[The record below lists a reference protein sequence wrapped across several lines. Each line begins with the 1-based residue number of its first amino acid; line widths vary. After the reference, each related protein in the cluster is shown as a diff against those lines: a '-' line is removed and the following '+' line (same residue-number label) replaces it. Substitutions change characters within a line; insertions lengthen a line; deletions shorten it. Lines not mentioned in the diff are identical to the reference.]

1 VPKYIPVPP
10 ISSDDARLF
19 LARVDMS
26 AGPSA
31 CWPWKFGNDGAG
43 YGRVKLR
50 GIAFRSHRV
59 AYYLG
64 NGGVDAG
71 GKMVCHRC
79 DNPRCC
85 NPAHLFL
92 DDHSGN
98 MADMVA
104 KGRARGGSPAG
115 ENAHNAK
122 LSAVDLE
129 KVRAM
134 ILAGSTN
141 KAIGRVFG
149 VTHQA
154 ISRIR
159 RGRSWGSE
167 PMQPKYQSLRR

>member
-1 VPKYIPVPP
+1 MPRYIPVPVL
-10 ISSDDARLF
+10 SSSEAAEF
-19 LARVDMS
+19 YARVDQTGGRES
-26 AGPSA
+26 

-50 GIAFRSHRV
+50 GIAFRTHRV
-59 AYYLG
+59 AFFLG
-64 NGGVDAG
+64 HGVDAKD
-71 GKMVCHRC
+71 KMVCHRC

-85 NPAHLFL
+85 NPGHLFL
-92 DDHSGN
+92 GDHDLN

-104 KGRARGGSPAG
+104 KGRARGGSPKG
-115 ENAHNAK
+115 ELAHNAK
-122 LSAVDLE
+122 LTAEDME
-129 KVRAM
+129 KVKAM
-134 ILAGSTN
+134 IAGGSTN

-159 RGRSWGSE
+159 RGKAWGVE